1 MHLRVKPDL
10 AFMRPKLSRWVA
22 LGFGSGLA
30 PKAPGTFGTLFGWV
44 SWLMMSA
51 WLSPSQIL
59 WLCVPAFLLG
69 IWAFERTGHAL
80 GVHDHGAIVW
90 DEVVA
95 FWMLLSLTPGGWAT
109 QLAAFVL
116 FRGFDI
122 VKPAPVRQLD
132 ARIGNGFGVMLDD
145 ILAAGYAWLVL
156 AVWRSLV

>member
-44 SWLMMSA
+44 SWQMMSA

-69 IWAFERTGHAL
+69 IWACERTGHAL

-122 VKPAPVRQLD
+122 VKPAPIRQLD